1 MLIERQHLSPLQ
13 IAHHKMDK
21 SLGHLNSLVV
31 HERKK
36 YFYNHSTSFVTNQL
50 FLNFPYPPYGLE
62 RRFCKE

>member
-31 HERKK
+31 HEHKK
-36 YFYNHSTSFVTNQL
+36 YFYNQFKDILRLKTEISSGGKL
-50 FLNFPYPPYGLE
+50 LD
-62 RRFCKE
+62 